1 MSKGS
6 NLNSGFLVLYDWLPA
21 LESLSGEDCK
31 SLLLALVKRQKDG
44 QPLPVFE
51 NQLVNVFAGMIEP
64 TIKRRLDGQ
73 AGGNKAKADTTIV
86 PTTDTTIAPT
96 IPSRAEQ
103 SKDKQSKDKH
113 SIQSPQKPPVG
124 ADVTAER
131 FDAFW
136 NAYPKKVG
144 KGAAEKIFKKLKP
157 SGDLLQKMLDAIEVQ
172 KQSDQWKRDN
182 GQYIPNPATWLNQT
196 RWEDSVGVEKMPD
209 YSMEELIALGLI

>member
-103 SKDKQSKDKH
+103 SKDKQS
-113 SIQSPQKPPVG
+113 IQFPQKPPVG

-131 FDAFW
+131 FETFW
-136 NAYPKKVG
+136 KAYPRKVG
-144 KGAAEKIFKKLKP
+144 KGAAEKIFKKLRP
-157 SGDLLQKMLDAIEVQ
+157 SGEILQKMLDAIEAQ
-172 KQSDQWKRDN
+172 SHSDQWKRDN
-182 GQYIPNPATWLNQT
+182 GQYIPNPSTWLNQT
-196 RWEDSVGVEKMPD
+196 RWEDEVAAPSNNQEITLD
-209 YSMEELIALGLI
+209 EFLSS

>member
-73 AGGNKAKADTTIV
+73 VGGNKAKADTTIV
-86 PTTDTTIAPT
+86 T
-96 IPSRAEQ
+96 
-103 SKDKQSKDKH
+103 KL
-113 SIQSPQKPPVG
+113 
-124 ADVTAER
+124 
-131 FDAFW
+131 
-136 NAYPKKVG
+136 
-144 KGAAEKIFKKLKP
+144 IFH
-157 SGDLLQKMLDAIEVQ
+157 
-172 KQSDQWKRDN
+172 
-182 GQYIPNPATWLNQT
+182 
-196 RWEDSVGVEKMPD
+196 
-209 YSMEELIALGLI
+209 LISFCR

>member
-86 PTTDTTIAPT
+86 PTTDTTIVPT

-103 SKDKQSKDKH
+103 SKDKISKDKH

-144 KGAAEKIFKKLKP
+144 KGAAEKSFKKLKP
-157 SGDLLQKMLDAIEVQ
+157 SGELLQKMLEAIERQ
-172 KQSDQWKRDN
+172 RQSDQWRRDN
-182 GQYIPNPATWLNQT
+182 GQYIPNPATWLNQS
-196 RWEDSVGVEKMPD
+196 RWDDEVAQPCNQDISLDEFF
-209 YSMEELIALGLI
+209 S